1 MLKRKNDRQ
10 PPQRL
15 EEERYPNDYW
25 LDEEDGGEDIP
36 EPADSSK
43 PVSGRLHS
51 EPMVTG
57 YEALERQRGV
67 RRPNRKL
74 TRREKKALKRAQK
87 YEAKLHK
94 EHEKADKKNAKK
106 EAKLAA
112 KAEKQAMREAKKSA
126 KKKKSSS
133 ATAPPRQQTEGK
145 KVSGGKGSTTEKK
158 VANAAKDKRIT
169 AQQSIPYHEMG
180 RDGICRVQD
189 KFYSKTIR
197 FYDINYQLAQNE
209 DKNAIFENWCDFLNY
224 FDSTIHFQLS
234 FINQHSNMAE
244 YEKVIHINP
253 QEDEF
258 DDLRM
263 EFAQMLNNQLAK
275 GNNGLMRTKYITF
288 GIEEES
294 IREARPKLERIESD
308 IMNNFKILGVT
319 AYPLNGAE
327 RLQIMYETFNQ
338 DSKVPFHFSY
348 DEVLRTGLSTKDY
361 IAPTSFVFKNGKDF
375 QMGGTIGAVSYLQ
388 ILAPELTDKM
398 LAEFLDMDSNLMV
411 NFLIQSIDQMK
422 AIKLVKSKVTDINR
436 MKIEEQKKA
445 VRAGYDMDIIPS
457 DLNTYGGEAKRLLE
471 DLQSR
476 NERMFLVTALFL
488 NTAGTKQELENVVFQ
503 TAGIAQKYN
512 CALKRLDYQQ
522 EPGLMSCLPLAMNLV
537 PIKRALTTTSTAIFV
552 PFTTQELFMG
562 GESIY
567 YGLNALSN
575 NLIMADRKK
584 LKNPNGLILGTPG
597 AGKSFAAKREI
608 TNAFIVTKDDI
619 IVCDPEGEYY
629 PLFRAFHGQVIRISP
644 TSHDYINPMD
654 INLDYADD
662 DDPLSLKS
670 DFILSLCELVVGGK
684 NGLEPVEKTVI
695 DRCVRLVYQ
704 DFLSDPVP
712 EKMPI
717 LEDLY
722 NLLREQKEQEAQR
735 LATALEIYVNGS
747 LKVFNHRTNVELSNR
762 MVCFD
767 IKDLG
772 KQLKKLGMLI
782 VQDQVWNRV
791 TINRS
796 ANKSTRYYID
806 EFHLLLKEEQTA
818 AYSVEIWKRFR
829 KWGGIPTGITQN
841 VKDLLASREIENIF
855 ENSDFILMLNQASG
869 DRQILA
875 KQLNISPHQLSYVT
889 NSGEG
894 EGLVFYGSTI
904 IPFKDK
910 FDNSLMLYALMTSKP
925 DEVEKRKKL
934 GIGERDD

>member
-15 EEERYPNDYW
+15 EEERYANDYW

-36 EPADSSK
+36 DPAVSSK

-133 ATAPPRQQTEGK
+133 ATAPPRQQPEGK
-145 KVSGGKGSTTEKK
+145 KVSGGKGGTTEKK
-158 VANAAKDKRIT
+158 VANTAKDKRIT

-288 GIEEES
+288 GIEAEN

-319 AYPLNGAE
+319 AYPLNGTE

-398 LAEFLDMDSNLMV
+398 LAEFLEMDSNLMV
-411 NFLIQSIDQMK
+411 NFHIQSIDQMK

-488 NTAGTKQELENVVFQ
+488 NTAETKQELENVVFQ

-522 EPGLMSCLPLAMNLV
+522 EQGIMSCLPLESCADQKGTYYNIYGNLCSV
-537 PIKRALTTTSTAIFV
+537 YHTGIV
-552 PFTTQELFMG
+552 
-562 GESIY
+562 
-567 YGLNALSN
+567 YGRG
-575 NLIMADRKK
+575 I
-584 LKNPNGLILGTPG
+584 
-597 AGKSFAAKREI
+597 
-608 TNAFIVTKDDI
+608 
-619 IVCDPEGEYY
+619 
-629 PLFRAFHGQVIRISP
+629 
-644 TSHDYINPMD
+644 
-654 INLDYADD
+654 
-662 DDPLSLKS
+662 
-670 DFILSLCELVVGGK
+670 
-684 NGLEPVEKTVI
+684 
-695 DRCVRLVYQ
+695 
-704 DFLSDPVP
+704 
-712 EKMPI
+712 
-717 LEDLY
+717 
-722 NLLREQKEQEAQR
+722 
-735 LATALEIYVNGS
+735 
-747 LKVFNHRTNVELSNR
+747 
-762 MVCFD
+762 
-767 IKDLG
+767 
-772 KQLKKLGMLI
+772 
-782 VQDQVWNRV
+782 
-791 TINRS
+791 
-796 ANKSTRYYID
+796 
-806 EFHLLLKEEQTA
+806 HLLWFKC
-818 AYSVEIWKRFR
+818 
-829 KWGGIPTGITQN
+829 
-841 VKDLLASREIENIF
+841 
-855 ENSDFILMLNQASG
+855 
-869 DRQILA
+869 
-875 KQLNISPHQLSYVT
+875 
-889 NSGEG
+889 
-894 EGLVFYGSTI
+894 
-904 IPFKDK
+904 PFQ
-910 FDNSLMLYALMTSKP
+910 
-925 DEVEKRKKL
+925 
-934 GIGERDD
+934 

>member
-15 EEERYPNDYW
+15 EEECYPNDYW

-36 EPADSSK
+36 DLAVSSK

-133 ATAPPRQQTEGK
+133 ATVPPRQQSEGK
-145 KVSGGKGSTTEKK
+145 KVSGGKGGTTEKK
-158 VANAAKDKRIT
+158 VANTAKDKRIT

-189 KFYSKTIR
+189 RFYSKTIR

-209 DKNAIFENWCDFLNY
+209 DKNTIFENWCDFLNY

-288 GIEEES
+288 GIEAES

-361 IAPTSFVFKNGKDF
+361 IAPTSCVLKNGKDF
-375 QMGGTIGAVSYLQ
+375 QIG
-388 ILAPELTDKM
+388 
-398 LAEFLDMDSNLMV
+398 
-411 NFLIQSIDQMK
+411 
-422 AIKLVKSKVTDINR
+422 
-436 MKIEEQKKA
+436 
-445 VRAGYDMDIIPS
+445 
-457 DLNTYGGEAKRLLE
+457 
-471 DLQSR
+471 
-476 NERMFLVTALFL
+476 
-488 NTAGTKQELENVVFQ
+488 
-503 TAGIAQKYN
+503 
-512 CALKRLDYQQ
+512 
-522 EPGLMSCLPLAMNLV
+522 
-537 PIKRALTTTSTAIFV
+537 
-552 PFTTQELFMG
+552 
-562 GESIY
+562 
-567 YGLNALSN
+567 
-575 NLIMADRKK
+575 
-584 LKNPNGLILGTPG
+584 
-597 AGKSFAAKREI
+597 
-608 TNAFIVTKDDI
+608 
-619 IVCDPEGEYY
+619 
-629 PLFRAFHGQVIRISP
+629 
-644 TSHDYINPMD
+644 
-654 INLDYADD
+654 
-662 DDPLSLKS
+662 
-670 DFILSLCELVVGGK
+670 
-684 NGLEPVEKTVI
+684 
-695 DRCVRLVYQ
+695 
-704 DFLSDPVP
+704 
-712 EKMPI
+712 
-717 LEDLY
+717 
-722 NLLREQKEQEAQR
+722 
-735 LATALEIYVNGS
+735 
-747 LKVFNHRTNVELSNR
+747 
-762 MVCFD
+762 
-767 IKDLG
+767 
-772 KQLKKLGMLI
+772 
-782 VQDQVWNRV
+782 
-791 TINRS
+791 
-796 ANKSTRYYID
+796 
-806 EFHLLLKEEQTA
+806 
-818 AYSVEIWKRFR
+818 
-829 KWGGIPTGITQN
+829 
-841 VKDLLASREIENIF
+841 
-855 ENSDFILMLNQASG
+855 
-869 DRQILA
+869 
-875 KQLNISPHQLSYVT
+875 
-889 NSGEG
+889 
-894 EGLVFYGSTI
+894 
-904 IPFKDK
+904 
-910 FDNSLMLYALMTSKP
+910 
-925 DEVEKRKKL
+925 
-934 GIGERDD
+934 